1 MPKKNSGTINY
12 PGSKTTI
19 APWIIEH
26 MPEHECYVEPF
37 GGSAAVLFNKPRS
50 TIEVYNDVYGRVV
63 NFFEVCRDRGEE
75 LYEWLE
81 STPYSREMYERYVE
95 DMRSENEP
103 SDPVTKA
110 GRFFYIQSTSFSG
123 KIDGGGFRINS
134 TAKCPAD
141 EITYKYERTKGQV
154 KRIQNRFEEVIIENL
169 DYSELTEKYD
179 REGTLFYYDP
189 PYYRVGDSYYEHE
202 GDFDHERFYK
212 VLCEIDGSFIVSYE
226 ELPPAFEDEVQN
238 GKWDVSVRSRNYT
251 TQSDSSKKSVE
262 RLVMNYDSSDASFN
276 TPGED
281 VLNF

>member
-50 TIEVYNDVYGRVV
+50 TIEVYNDIYGRVV
-63 NFFEVCRDRGEE
+63 NFFEVCRDQGEE

-81 STPYSREMYERYVE
+81 STPYSRKLYEEYVE
-95 DMRSENEP
+95 DMRSEDEP
-103 SDPVTKA
+103 TDPVAKA

-134 TAKCPAD
+134 TTKCPAD
-141 EITYKYERTKGQV
+141 EIAYKYERTKEQV
-154 KRIQNRFEEVIIENL
+154 KRIQNRFEQVIIENL
-169 DYSELTEKYD
+169 DYAELTEKYD

-189 PYYRVGDSYYEHE
+189 PYYRVGDAYYEHE
-202 GDFDHERFYK
+202 EDFDHERFYE

-226 ELPPAFEDEVQN
+226 ELPPAFEKEVQN
-238 GKWDVSVRSRNYT
+238 GEWDVAVRDRNYT

-262 RLVMNYDSSDASFN
+262 RLVMNYDPSSASFN
-276 TPGED
+276 SRGSD
-281 VLNF
+281 VLDF